1 MSVCEILSYP
11 MTDPPWQ
18 TPMTDP
24 QDRPPG
30 QTPLGLG
37 VLAGTGSNRF
47 QIENRNCGS
56 TLLKNQVPASVGSG
70 TETFKYL
77 ILKDVALVKYP
88 IPKVRFEL
96 IAEGYYLQ

>member
-1 MSVCEILSYP
+1 
-11 MTDPPWQ
+11 MTDPH
-18 TPMTDP
+18 
-24 QDRPPG
+24 DRPPG
-30 QTPLGLG
+30 QTPRTDPIRLGRFWR
-37 VLAGTGSNRF
+37 VPGSNRF